1 MTGFNRGITWKQSA
15 NPFVVL
21 DSSDQVIGYFFRG
34 EDANQVTVSEIGFS
48 NQSIFPSISSF
59 LANYANRVS
68 VNHLWFS
75 LPQDHPFLIFCRDD
89 LACKLLSHIAAVSGS
104 MMWLINQTGTLKQI
118 CGEITRRLRQS
129 TEFTRWQGLIEI
141 STELGAD
148 FIEIDNG

>member
-1 MTGFNRGITWKQSA
+1 MPTEFQLIISDSHYHKTIRFQSSA
-15 NPFVVL
+15 
-21 DSSDQVIGYFFRG
+21 
-34 EDANQVTVSEIGFS
+34 
-48 NQSIFPSISSF
+48 
-59 LANYANRVS
+59 
-68 VNHLWFS
+68 
-75 LPQDHPFLIFCRDD
+75 DD